1 MSNRVK
7 TGGRA
12 KGTSNFLTAEL
23 RQNIATLLNNNFDK
37 MQTDLN
43 LLQPSNRL
51 NILIELYKLCL
62 PRMIETNEAEDTNF
76 TPIKVHIIKDNNGN
90 DK

>member
-1 MSNRVK
+1 
-7 TGGRA
+7 
-12 KGTSNFLTAEL
+12 
-23 RQNIATLLNNNFDK
+23 

>member
-1 MSNRVK
+1 MSRVK
-7 TGGRA
+7 SGGR
-12 KGTSNFLTAEL
+12 KLGTPNILTNEL

-37 MQTDLN
+37 MQKDLN

-62 PRMIETNEAEDTNF
+62 PRMIETNEAENSNF
-76 TPIKVHIIKDNNGN
+76 NPITVHLIKDNSGN

>member
-1 MSNRVK
+1 MTNRVK
-7 TGGRA
+7 TGGRTA
-12 KGTSNFLTAEL
+12 GTPNVVTNQL

-37 MQTDLN
+37 MQQDLN

-62 PRMIETNEAEDTNF
+62 PRMIETNEAENAQF
-76 TPIKVHIIKDNNGN
+76 TPITVHLIKDNNGN
-90 DK
+90 NI

>member
-1 MSNRVK
+1 MSRVK
-7 TGGRA
+7 SGGR
-12 KGTSNFLTAEL
+12 KLGTPNILTNEL

-37 MQTDLN
+37 MQKDLN

-62 PRMIETNEAEDTNF
+62 PKLIETNEAEDTNF
-76 TPIKVHIIKDNNGN
+76 NPIIVNIIKDNNGN

>member
-1 MSNRVK
+1 MSRVK
-7 TGGRA
+7 SGGR
-12 KGTSNFLTAEL
+12 KLGTPNKVPNEL
-23 RQNIATLLNNNFDK
+23 RQNIATLLNNNVAK
-37 MQTDLN
+37 MQTDIN
-43 LLQPSNRL
+43 ALQPSNRL

-76 TPIKVHIIKDNNGN
+76 NPITVHIIKDNNGN

>member
-1 MSNRVK
+1 
-7 TGGRA
+7 
-12 KGTSNFLTAEL
+12 
-23 RQNIATLLNNNFDK
+23 

-76 TPIKVHIIKDNNGN
+76 NPITVSIIKPNETN

>member
-1 MSNRVK
+1 MNKIKKGGRVK
-7 TGGRA
+7 
-12 KGTSNFLTAEL
+12 GTPNFLTAEL

-37 MQTDLN
+37 MQQDLN

-62 PRMIETNEAEDTNF
+62 PRMIETNEAENAQF
-76 TPIKVHIIKDNNGN
+76 TPITVHLIKDNNGN
-90 DK
+90 NI